1 MSYQLPPEL
10 KTNKFNS
17 LPENLRI
24 KAEAIMAK
32 KFGIP
37 EVIEEKPK
45 QKSNKK
51 YPEPESYTF
60 DSQYKNGQYPHS
72 GYQTIQVRVETDRM
86 EPVYP
91 DMGIGAARF
100 DPRDMIRGTTRPT
113 FEQNNIVLDDRM
125 PIKYKEETINNAIWH
140 VLRKIEHA
148 GAGRRTNIIL
158 MSSIGTMRID
168 NRRDIFEFIKR
179 YT

>member
-37 EVIEEKPK
+37 EVVEAKPK
-45 QKSNKK
+45 KK
-51 YPEPESYTF
+51 YPEPEETPETYNNDRFPS
-60 DSQYKNGQYPHS
+60 P
-72 GYQTIQVRVETDRM
+72 GYQIIQIRIETDHM

-91 DMGIGAARF
+91 SMDMGASTF
-100 DPRDMIRGTTRPT
+100 DPRDMVRGTTRRAYK
-113 FEQNNIVLDDRM
+113 QNSIILDDRM
-125 PIKYKEETINNAIWH
+125 PVEYKEKSIDNAIWDI
-140 VLRKIEHA
+140 LRKIEHA
-148 GAGRRTNIIL
+148 GIGRRYNIIL
-158 MSSIGTMRID
+158 MSNVGTMIVN
-168 NRRDIFEFIKR
+168 NRRDIFAFIER

>member
-37 EVIEEKPK
+37 EIVEAKPK
-45 QKSNKK
+45 KK
-51 YPEPESYTF
+51 YPEPEESRQPYDNDRF
-60 DSQYKNGQYPHS
+60 PSQ
-72 GYQTIQVRVETDRM
+72 GYQTIRIRIETDRM

-91 DMGIGAARF
+91 GMDMEAVRF
-100 DPRDMIRGTTRPT
+100 DPRDMIRGTMRRAY
-113 FEQNNIVLDDRM
+113 EQSSIVLDDRM
-125 PIKYKEETINNAIWH
+125 PIEYKEKTIDNSIWH
-140 VLRKIEHA
+140 MLRKIEHTVN
-148 GAGRRTNIIL
+148 GRHNNIIL
-158 MSSIGTMRID
+158 MSSVGTMIIN
-168 NRRDIFEFIKR
+168 NRQDIFEFIER